1 MAAPRPASIL
11 LLLEEALAGHGARLG
26 ALSDRARSGGD
37 DDLVHDVRVAL
48 RRIEAL
54 ARLFRG
60 VPGEGDG
67 EAARAAA
74 RDLRRRL
81 SLLRSEEVGRA
92 LLAARADAAGA
103 GVEALV
109 FPGGLPAVRVDVSE
123 IGPVEG
129 ELAEWRRRLV
139 SASNGAFAPRAGIEA
154 LLVRRTLRR
163 LGNRGA
169 ELSKLL
175 PPGRRTLHPARIA
188 AKKLRYALEAVEPLD
203 PGTRPLLRLLRSF
216 QDAAGDAHDLGELAA
231 RVRAAAGSRPDFE
244 PLLRGLEADAA
255 TAFGAARRRGEAL
268 AAPVRRLSPALGRR
282 GTR

>member
-1 MAAPRPASIL
+1 MVSPRPASIL
-11 LLLEEALAGHGARLG
+11 LLLEEALAVHGARLG
-26 ALSDRARSGGD
+26 ALSERARSGGD

-48 RRIEAL
+48 RRVEAL
-54 ARLFRG
+54 GRLFRG

-67 EAARAAA
+67 EAVRGAA

-92 LLAARADAAGA
+92 LLAARPDAAGA
-103 GVEALV
+103 GVEALL

-129 ELAEWRRRLV
+129 ELAGWRRRLV
-139 SASNGAFAPRAGIEA
+139 SVSNGAFAPRAGIEA

-163 LGNRGA
+163 LRNRGA
-169 ELSKLL
+169 ELSALL
-175 PPGRRTLHPARIA
+175 PPGRKTLHPARIA

-231 RVRAAAGSRPDFE
+231 RVRSAAGSRPELE
-244 PLLRGLEADAA
+244 PLLRGLDSDAT
-255 TAFGAARRRGEAL
+255 TAFGAARRRAVAL
-268 AAPVRRLSPALGRR
+268 AAPVRRLSPALGRHR
-282 GTR
+282 TR